1 MRVHQAF
8 RFELDPSN
16 ATRSALASHTGASR
30 FAYNWGLA
38 LVKARLGQREQIRQA
53 GFRELLDD
61 EEVERLV
68 RTVEVPW
75 TLPSLRKAW
84 NRRKAE
90 VAPWWSDNSKEAYSS
105 GLDALARALE
115 GFSKARSGVRAGAM
129 GFPRFKKRW
138 ARSSCRFTTG
148 AIHVL
153 DDRHIQLPRL
163 GAIRT
168 KEPTTTLRT
177 LLDVGSAR
185 ILSATI
191 SQEAGRWFVS
201 FTCVVERTDASARMP
216 LAVVGVDL
224 GVRHLAALSTGEFV
238 ANPKALGRYR
248 RKMARL
254 QRELARR
261 GNSSRRRAQTKAR
274 LARSHVRVAHV
285 RRDALHKLTSE
296 LAANHGTV
304 VIEDLNVAGMTR
316 APKPVPDGAGGH
328 ARNGRRAKAGL
339 NRAVLD
345 ASPGEFRRQLTYK
358 LAWRGGTLVVADRY
372 FSSSKTCSSCGSVK
386 AKLSLSTRTYRCESC
401 GLEIDRDLN
410 AARNLAAYGRQQLNV
425 AGSGPEK
432 ENARGG
438 GHPRPRPKPPVKRE
452 DGTTSVGRA
461 VTAPSQG
468 EAAWAV
474 VSFGDGSGNGTLS
487 ACCA

>member
-1 MRVHQAF
+1 MLVHQAF

-16 ATRSALASHTGASR
+16 ATRSALASHAGASR
-30 FAYNWGLA
+30 FAYNWGLD
-38 LVKARLGQREQIRQA
+38 LVKARLDQREQIRLA
-53 GFRELLDD
+53 GFRELLSD

-84 NRRKAE
+84 NLQKAE

-115 GFSKARSGVRAGAM
+115 GFSKARSKMRLGVM

-138 ARSSCRFTTG
+138 ARRSCQFTTG
-148 AIHVL
+148 AIRVL

-177 LLDVGSAR
+177 LLDAGGAR
-185 ILSATI
+185 VLSATI
-191 SQEAGRWFVS
+191 SEEAQRWFVS
-201 FTCVVERTDASARMP
+201 FTCEVERTDAPARQP

-224 GVRHLAALSTGEFV
+224 GVKHLAALSTGEFV
-238 ANPKALGRYR
+238 ANPKAIGRYQR
-248 RKMARL
+248 RMARL
-254 QRELARR
+254 GRELARR
-261 GNSSRRRAQTKAR
+261 RKGSRRRAQTKAR
-274 LARSHVRVAHV
+274 LARTHRRVAHI
-285 RRDALHKLTSE
+285 RSDALHKLTSE
-296 LAANHGTV
+296 LALTCGTV
-304 VIEDLNVAGMTR
+304 VVEDLNVAGMTR
-316 APKPVPDGAGGH
+316 APKPVRDGAGGH

-339 NRAVLD
+339 NRAMLD
-345 ASPGEFRRQLTYK
+345 ASPAELRRQLCYK

-372 FSSSKTCSSCGSVK
+372 FPSSRTCSSCGSVK

-401 GLEIDRDLN
+401 GLEMDRDLN
-410 AARNLAAYGRQQLNV
+410 AARNLAAYGRKQQNV
-425 AGSGPEK
+425 AGSGPETK
-432 ENARGG
+432 NARGG

-468 EAAWAV
+468 EAA
-474 VSFGDGSGNGTLS
+474 
-487 ACCA
+487 